1 MLLHPT
7 PHLWWSFDR
16 RRAAS
21 PSKLG
26 TARRPTLSL
35 HALDGSR
42 GDPFWWRN
50 WCGRHRGLGRHR
62 RRLQGWS
69 GDLRFFRKNCLVYSD
84 RMLERI
90 NCFKVGLHWP
100 IHANGNHSYGR
111 THWRRL
117 MFWHN
122 FMWPSVQS
130 PNKNRIYFISSCI
143 CTILCTTF
151 FTYDRPKKKTY

>member
-26 TARRPTLSL
+26 TARRPTLSR

-50 WCGRHRGLGRHR
+50 WCGRHRGLGRG
-62 RRLQGWS
+62 RRLHRS
-69 GDLRFFRKNCLVYSD
+69 GDLKIQGNLENYCLVYSD

-90 NCFKVGLHWP
+90 NCFKVGLH
-100 IHANGNHSYGR
+100 
-111 THWRRL
+111 
-117 MFWHN
+117 
-122 FMWPSVQS
+122 
-130 PNKNRIYFISSCI
+130 
-143 CTILCTTF
+143 
-151 FTYDRPKKKTY
+151 